1 MATLLQNM
9 ILVDPLEGAR
19 KGHVLVRN
27 GEISLVEDP
36 SSEEVEERIDGGGHT
51 ALLPG
56 FVNSHTHAAMV
67 LLRGLGE
74 DMVVLDWLH
83 EKIWPVE
90 AKLTGEHVYWGTCQA
105 LLEMASTGTTC
116 FGDMYFFMDQVAQ
129 ASLDMGM
136 RAGLSRGILWE
147 ASQKE
152 PPVSLAEQRDLAEK
166 WHGREGLINV
176 MYAPH
181 APYTVSPEHLEF
193 LAREASDKG
202 LGVHVHWLES
212 AWEKDYIEKELGKD
226 PIKFLEEAGL
236 MEAPRLLLAHGVWF
250 PEDRVGELSRKNVT
264 VLHNPGSNL
273 KLGSG
278 IAPVPGMLEKGVQVA
293 LGTDGAASN
302 NRLDLWEEMRTAALL
317 HKGAN
322 KDPLAVSASQA
333 FAMATLEG
341 AKALGF
347 SQVGRI
353 KEGWEADLLLVNL
366 DQPHYNGW
374 NEENLI
380 PYLVYAGSSADV
392 EATMVKG
399 RWIWG
404 AHGSSMKQD
413 EILPQARRCRKEL
426 VEV

>member
-1 MATLLQNM
+1 MATLLKNM
-9 ILVDPLEGAR
+9 ILVDALKGAR
-19 KGHVLVRN
+19 RGDVLVRN
-27 GEISLVEDP
+27 GRISLAGDS
-36 SSEEVEERIDGGGHT
+36 SSEEAETCIDGKGHT

-74 DMVVLDWLH
+74 DMAVLDWLNQ
-83 EKIWPVE
+83 KIWPVE
-90 AKLTGEHVYWGTCQA
+90 NNLNGERVYWGTCQA

-136 RAGLSRGILWE
+136 RAGLSRGILWDATQE
-147 ASQKE
+147 E
-152 PPVSLAEQRDLAEK
+152 PPVSVKEQRELAEK
-166 WHGREGLINV
+166 WHRKDGLINV
-176 MYAPH
+176 LYSPH

-193 LAREASDKG
+193 LAREAGEKG

-212 AWEKDYIEKELGKD
+212 AWEREFMEKELRRD
-226 PIKFLEEAGL
+226 PIGFLEETGL
-236 MEAPRLLLAHGVWF
+236 MDAPRLLLAHGVWF
-250 PEDRVGELSRKNVT
+250 PEDRVGELARKNVT

-278 IAPVPGMLEKGVQVA
+278 IAPVPAMLEKGVQVA

-302 NRLDLWEEMRTAALL
+302 NRLDLWEEMRMAALL
-317 HKGAN
+317 HKGAQ

-333 FAMATLEG
+333 LAMATLEG

-347 SQVGRI
+347 SEVGCI
-353 KEGWEADLLLVNL
+353 EEGWEADLFLVNL

-374 NEENLI
+374 NEENLV
-380 PYLVYAGSSADV
+380 PYIVYAGSSADV

-404 AHGSSMKQD
+404 KYGSSM
-413 EILPQARRCRKEL
+413 ERENLLSQARRCRKEL
-426 VEV
+426 VEA